1 LDTNEK
7 SHRAATRAASA
18 VLERLCHARR
28 RMIQTAGRAR
38 NSKSRICPDLF
49 YCCISHSSFANAP
62 QGNLIRSYLEL
73 ALKDWWRVAAS
84 RFAMATCCEKEAINL
99 RKLAKV
105 TKVLRDN
112 DPALKQ
118 MRAIEEA
125 TGYEDR

>member
-1 LDTNEK
+1 
-7 SHRAATRAASA
+7 
-18 VLERLCHARR
+18 
-28 RMIQTAGRAR
+28 
-38 NSKSRICPDLF
+38 
-49 YCCISHSSFANAP
+49 
-62 QGNLIRSYLEL
+62 
-73 ALKDWWRVAAS
+73 
-84 RFAMATCCEKEAINL
+84 MATCCEKEAINL